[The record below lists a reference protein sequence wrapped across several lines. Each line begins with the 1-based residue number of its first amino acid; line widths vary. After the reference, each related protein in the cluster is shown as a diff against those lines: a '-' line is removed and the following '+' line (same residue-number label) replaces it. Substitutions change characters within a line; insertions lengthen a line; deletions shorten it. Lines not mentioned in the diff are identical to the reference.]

1 MSSVASVLGAVKWPF
16 VVFGRAARAGRSSL
30 CARLPASPVQGDVGE
45 WRAGD
50 VRGSCCPAEERM
62 AARVIPG
69 RGLHFDGLPW
79 ECADACSYPGRVLR
93 GADSREQRK
102 GRQYQPPVL
111 NPTSGALTT
120 GLVRGRSK
128 TSRSEKVRGRKVS
141 GEANPRTPDSVGRIR
156 WRGEKPHER
165 QIPIT
170 NAARRANATTSALQ
184 DTGAADFVNGLTKHS
199 SL

>member
-1 MSSVASVLGAVKWPF
+1 
-16 VVFGRAARAGRSSL
+16 
-30 CARLPASPVQGDVGE
+30 
-45 WRAGD
+45 
-50 VRGSCCPAEERM
+50 M

-69 RGLHFDGLPW
+69 KGPHFDGLPW

-93 GADSREQRK
+93 GADAREQRK
-102 GRQYQPPVL
+102 GRQYRPPVL
-111 NPTSGALTT
+111 NPTSGALTR

-170 NAARRANATTSALQ
+170 DAARRANATTSALQ
-184 DTGAADFVNGLTKHS
+184 DTGVADFVNGVDETLESLRRIPRSWLANRLLLTCVVEYLKVRKRTKRENRTRTILDPAS
-199 SL
+199 CRRRPGQARER